1 MKLTKTQLRLD
12 KLPSEIWKL
21 IDIATKSDLEGKEYQ
36 EVVTKLAEI
45 LSIIETPRVKKIN
58 RLVKKNL
65 INYN

>member
-21 IDIATKSDLEGKEYQ
+21 IDIATKSDLKGKEYQ